1 MTKDEAVAFLRARGF
16 HAFEREWAMGETI
29 GVASEPNGTAQGI
42 TVYARIVYIA
52 RQPNGW
58 VVEELDAT
66 PSAHRTAE
74 PKSLEAA
81 CADAVSLLSLNKTG
95 AL

>member
-1 MTKDEAVAFLRARGF
+1 MTKAEAVAFLRARSF

-29 GVASEPNGTAQGI
+29 GVASEPDETDQGI

-52 RQPNGW
+52 RQANGW
-58 VVEELDAT
+58 VVEELGAMSSTRAT
-66 PSAHRTAE
+66 TE

-81 CADAVSLLSLNKTG
+81 CAEAVSLLSQPRRIV
-95 AL
+95 